1 MEIQQII
8 SHIVRNVRN
17 TYNAF
22 NQKGLPYDPQI
33 IARATFKE
41 LRSLDP
47 SVSEKQFNDAI
58 ERMHDEGLAVSKAN
72 GLIFF
77 DERILDRE
85 PAEARM

>member
-8 SHIVRNVRN
+8 NHIVRTVRN
-17 TYNAF
+17 THRAF

-41 LRSLDP
+41 LRSMDP
-47 SVSEKQFNDAI
+47 SVDERQFDAAI

-77 DERILDRE
+77 SERILGRE
-85 PAEARM
+85 AVEA